1 LSGEDGAQDKHGKTR
16 SLGIKCQRLV
26 VVYFEEIKMKSIQYC
41 LFSIALLCSSQA
53 QCQETMV
60 YDLVIKNARVYD
72 GTGAAPIFV
81 SIAVKDDRVVAHLP
95 PNEKFEA
102 KQIVDAKKQA
112 LAPGFIN
119 VLSWATESLMVD
131 GRGQSDLRQGVT
143 LEIFGE
149 GWSMGPL
156 NAAMRKEAKEQ
167 QGDVKYEIQWSGLGE
182 YLEYLQSLG
191 ISMNV
196 ASFVGATT
204 VRIHELGYANR
215 APTPSE
221 LKRMQDLVRKAM
233 GDGALG
239 VGASLIYAPAF
250 YAKTDELLALTQ
262 AASESG
268 GGYVAHMRSEANR
281 LNEGVDELIT
291 IARKANVHAE
301 AYHLKAAG
309 QNNWPKMQTAIAQIE
324 KARAEG
330 VSVAANMYTYPA
342 GSTGLYAAMPPW
354 VQEGGHDAWVAR
366 LKDPQIRAKVIQ
378 EMRTPSNDWE
388 NLYLMAGGPENV
400 KLIGFKSEKL
410 KPLIGKTVAD
420 VAKMRGVSPEDAMI
434 DLVIEDNSRID
445 AVYFLMSEDNVILG
459 LKQPWIS
466 LGSDAEASAPEGVFL
481 KSSTHPRAYG
491 NFARFLGHYV
501 RDEKLTTLEDGIYRL
516 TGLPAKNWKLRDR
529 GCLAV
534 GCYADL
540 VIFDPAKVKDM
551 ATFDKPM
558 QYSVGV
564 RDVWV
569 NGKQVLLNGEPTD
582 ARPGRVVRG
591 PGWRGWKE

>member
-1 LSGEDGAQDKHGKTR
+1 
-16 SLGIKCQRLV
+16 
-26 VVYFEEIKMKSIQYC
+26 
-41 LFSIALLCSSQA
+41 
-53 QCQETMV
+53 
-60 YDLVIKNARVYD
+60 
-72 GTGAAPIFV
+72 
-81 SIAVKDDRVVAHLP
+81 
-95 PNEKFEA
+95 
-102 KQIVDAKKQA
+102 
-112 LAPGFIN
+112 
-119 VLSWATESLMVD
+119 
-131 GRGQSDLRQGVT
+131 
-143 LEIFGE
+143 
-149 GWSMGPL
+149 
-156 NAAMRKEAKEQ
+156 
-167 QGDVKYEIQWSGLGE
+167 
-182 YLEYLQSLG
+182 
-191 ISMNV
+191 
-196 ASFVGATT
+196 
-204 VRIHELGYANR
+204 
-215 APTPSE
+215 
-221 LKRMQDLVRKAM
+221 MQDLVRKAM

-250 YAKTDELLALTQ
+250 YAKTDELVALTQ

-291 IARKANVHAE
+291 IARKSNAHVE

-309 QNNWPKMQTAIAQIE
+309 RENWPKMQTAIAQIE

-330 VSVAANMYTYPA
+330 LSIAANMYAYPA
-342 GSTGLYAAMPPW
+342 GATGLYAAMPPW

-366 LKDPQIRAKVIQ
+366 LKDPKIRAKVIQ

-400 KLIGFKSEKL
+400 KLIGFKTEKL

-420 VAKMRGVSPEDAMI
+420 VAKMRGVSAEDAMI

-445 AVYFLMSEDNVILG
+445 AVYFLMSEDNVKLG

-501 RDEKLTTLEDGIYRL
+501 RDEKVTTLEDGIYRL
-516 TGLPAKNWKLRDR
+516 TGLPAKNWKLRNR

-540 VIFDPAKVKDM
+540 VIFDPAKIKDN

-591 PGWRGWKE
+591 PGWRGWKDYE